1 MPVTVPPLNA
11 TESAGASPDL
21 AASAVRTF
29 DRTATFMP
37 MKPVS
42 AESTAPI
49 RNPIATFQPRSEV
62 HVPAIPITRNTT
74 TATPAMVVY

>member
-1 MPVTVPPLNA
+1 M
-11 TESAGASPDL
+11 
-21 AASAVRTF
+21 RTF

-49 RNPIATFQPRSEV
+49 RNPIATFHPRSDV
-62 HVPAIPITRNTT
+62 QLPAIPMTRNTA
-74 TATPAMVVY
+74 TATPAMVVYWRLR